1 MDPFDARNFEKY
13 NKESYFLDFQPMG
26 IFVAK
31 KTLDQIALEQNINRL
46 LALNCIMFNTYFNGY
61 LKELLKRGV
70 I

>member
-1 MDPFDARNFEKY
+1 
-13 NKESYFLDFQPMG
+13 MG

-46 LALNCIMFNTYFNGY
+46 LASTCIMFNTYFNGY